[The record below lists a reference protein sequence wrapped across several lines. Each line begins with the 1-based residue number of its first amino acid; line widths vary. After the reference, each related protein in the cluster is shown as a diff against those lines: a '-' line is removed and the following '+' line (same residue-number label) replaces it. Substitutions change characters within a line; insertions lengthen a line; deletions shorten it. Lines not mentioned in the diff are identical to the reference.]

1 MVLPTSAS
9 PFPVV
14 LIKQG
19 NCCMAVG
26 LSVRRQ
32 LLQEHFFQH
41 PGCRH
46 CTSTDGWFRFLE
58 PGSGPGVIVP
68 FPGETWQSLTFLLSQ
83 CVWMGRCY
91 SWLLASAFCSDSPP
105 PPKEN
110 YLAPNISRAEVDLD
124 KV

>member
-1 MVLPTSAS
+1 MVLPASAS

-41 PGCRH
+41 PGCHH

-68 FPGETWQSLTFLLSQ
+68 FPGDTWQSLTFFIVTVCVDGALL
-83 CVWMGRCY
+83 
-91 SWLLASAFCSDSPP
+91 LLASGICLLLRHPPSPQRELSG
-105 PPKEN
+105 PKH
-110 YLAPNISRAEVDLD
+110 
-124 KV
+124 K